1 MTRITG
7 NRFIAETLSGYGVT
21 HVFFM
26 PGATYGMLAP
36 MGDLGIRR
44 LLVHSEKAA
53 AYMAD
58 GYARATGR
66 PGVCISQACPG
77 ANNLAAGLGD
87 PYCGVSPVIA
97 ITSARPVHER
107 YRHGYQELDQMPF
120 FGPVTKQNVSVDR
133 VDRIP
138 DLLRQA
144 FREATTGSPRPVHLD
159 IQTEAADQ
167 EADLEVVI
175 EEPFRQF
182 PAFRPE
188 PETAAVEEAAR
199 VLAGAERPI
208 IVAGGGV
215 ISSGAWAE
223 VVELGE
229 KLGAPVATSLN
240 GKGTIP
246 GNHPLSVGICGWY
259 SRWCANQ
266 AVCAADLVLF
276 IGSQAG
282 GQVTNTW
289 TVPPPGARVVQIDI
303 EATEL
308 GRNYPNSV
316 ALLGDAKVTVRRL
329 IDALDRGKPR
339 QEWLHDVQERV
350 RRWRD
355 EVEPLRDSDAV
366 PIRPERMCRDI
377 EAFLPEN
384 ALLVSDTG
392 HAGIWTGTMIDL
404 PGSGRNYIRAAG
416 SLGWALPAAMG
427 AKCALPDRPVIC
439 VTGDGGFWYHFAELE
454 TAVRYGI
461 NTVTVVNN
469 NSALSQGT
477 RGIDRAYGGEPP
489 PGAYGLMTYSDVDL
503 AKVAESLGC
512 FGARVET
519 PDRLRPA
526 LEDAL
531 ASGKPAVVDVKTD
544 VAALPAPV
552 WTPKG
557 A

>member
-1 MTRITG
+1 MAKITG

-26 PGATYGMLAP
+26 PGGTYGMLAP
-36 MGDLGIRR
+36 MEDLGIQR

-58 GYARATGR
+58 GYARVSGR
-66 PGVCISQACPG
+66 PGVCISQASPG
-77 ANNLAAGLGD
+77 ASNLAAGLGD

-97 ITSARPVHER
+97 ITSARPPHER
-107 YRHGYQELDQMPF
+107 YRHAYQELDQMPF
-120 FGPVTKQNVSVDR
+120 FDPVTKQNVAVDR

-159 IQTEAADQ
+159 IQMEAADR

-182 PAFRPE
+182 PAFRPAPE
-188 PETAAVEEAAR
+188 PEAVKEAAR
-199 VLAGAERPI
+199 ALSEAERPI

-215 ISSGAWAE
+215 ISSGAWREVIELAE
-223 VVELGE
+223 MLS
-229 KLGAPVATSLN
+229 APVATSLN
-240 GKGTIP
+240 GKGAIP
-246 GNHPLSVGICGWY
+246 GNHPLSVGICGSY

-289 TVPPPGARVVQIDI
+289 TIPPPGTRVVQIDI
-303 EATEL
+303 EAAEL
-308 GRNYPNSV
+308 GRNYPNAV
-316 ALLGDAKVTVRRL
+316 ALLGDARVTLRRL
-329 IDALDRGKPR
+329 IDVLDPPEPR
-339 QEWLHDVQERV
+339 REWLVDVQERV
-350 RRWRD
+350 RRWRA
-355 EVEPLRDSDAV
+355 EVKPQRDSDAV
-366 PIRPERMCRDI
+366 PIRPERMCKEI
-377 EAFLPEN
+377 EAFLPED
-384 ALLVSDTG
+384 ALLLSDTG
-392 HAGIWTGTMIDL
+392 HAGIWTGAMIDL

-427 AKCALPDRPVIC
+427 AKCAVPDRPVVC

-461 NTVTVVNN
+461 NTLTIVNN
-469 NSALSQGT
+469 NSSLSQGI

-489 PGAYGLMTYSDVDL
+489 PGAYDLMTYNDVDL
-503 AKVAESLGC
+503 ARVAEALGC
-512 FGARVET
+512 FGARVEA

-526 LEDAL
+526 LDEAL

-544 VAALPAPV
+544 MAALPAPV
-552 WTPKG
+552 WTP
-557 A
+557 